1 MKKAIRFTASWC
13 GPCKVYAPI
22 WESASQGKDSWEFQT
37 VDIDEDYE
45 LASKYNVRSVPT
57 TIFLKDDVVISRH
70 VGILQKNELSSKLE
84 DNPYS
89 LN

>member
-13 GPCKVYAPI
+13 GPCKMYAPI
-22 WESASQGKDSWEFQT
+22 WEKVSEEKSSWEFQT
-37 VDIDEDYE
+37 VDIDENYE

-57 TIFLKDDVVISRH
+57 TIFEENGTVISRH
-70 VGILQKNELSSKLE
+70 VGVLQKNDLLLKLDE
-84 DNPYS
+84 NS